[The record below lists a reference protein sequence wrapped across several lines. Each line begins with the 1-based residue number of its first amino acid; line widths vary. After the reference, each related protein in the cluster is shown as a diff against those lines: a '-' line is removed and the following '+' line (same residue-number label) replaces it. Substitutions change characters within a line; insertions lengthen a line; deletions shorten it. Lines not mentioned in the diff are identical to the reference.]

1 MPDGYL
7 CSSHDFNRGPIH
19 YKINPSLLERDP
31 LFQRLAV
38 PDFAVESGQR
48 FTMAGFIKS

>member
-31 LFQRLAV
+31 YFRGWLYRILPSNPASDLQWL
-38 PDFAVESGQR
+38 SL
-48 FTMAGFIKS
+48 